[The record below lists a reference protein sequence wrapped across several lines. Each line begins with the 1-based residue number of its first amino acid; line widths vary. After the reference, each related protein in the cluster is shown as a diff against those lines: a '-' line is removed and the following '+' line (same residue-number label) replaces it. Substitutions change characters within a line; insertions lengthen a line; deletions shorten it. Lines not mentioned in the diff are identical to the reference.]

1 MYFKAA
7 TADCEA
13 VRHFKKPGCPPRW
26 ASADFLLKTRLDT
39 QLPPQS
45 RCAIYSVSCK
55 PLKKCVCREQLWQV
69 GWFGEQFRELAAQ
82 DSLWNLMCVFS
93 SVRRQKDKERKS
105 RLSLFLTKSGSH
117 ENVSPNKKTNT
128 TPSKWGKNP
137 FISYRGDAAFDK
149 RYSFLTSVSS
159 TLCDSLHTCINRR
172 LMRIQNL
179 YSFFCCIIREELTAS
194 LIFYLFFIFF
204 CSISPEAALQWSDSF
219 EELLK
224 RSGQFKAPRIS
235 GGCVKSPSKTVP
247 SAVKQRCSIWIVNRW
262 GLLRAINS

>member
-1 MYFKAA
+1 MCLRGA
-7 TADCEA
+7 T
-13 VRHFKKPGCPPRW
+13 VTSWPIWG
-26 ASADFLLKTRLDT
+26 T
-39 QLPPQS
+39 
-45 RCAIYSVSCK
+45 VS
-55 PLKKCVCREQLWQV
+55 
-69 GWFGEQFRELAAQ
+69 ELAAQ
-82 DSLWNLMCVFS
+82 DSLWKLMCVFS

-117 ENVSPNKKTNT
+117 ENVSPTKKTNT
-128 TPSKWGKNP
+128 APSKWGKNP
-137 FISYRGDAAFDK
+137 FISHRGDAAFDK

-159 TLCDSLHTCINRR
+159 TLCVSLHTCINRR

-179 YSFFCCIIREELTAS
+179 YSFFFAAS
-194 LIFYLFFIFF
+194 LGKSWPHLWFFFLFSFF

-262 GLLRAINS
+262 GLLQAINS